1 MLNITAA
8 TGVSCGG
15 VLTVTRGRLIV
26 SSSAGDAISVSDNM
40 LVKGGTVSCTANV
53 KTGAVSA
60 LNVGG
65 SIIVSGGSV
74 SANGNGVAGAVY
86 SGGDLAVSAGTLIAG
101 ATATSALEIS
111 GSAII
116 TGGTVNAFSEG
127 EDAPAVNIFG
137 GDFSVTSA
145 EVEIAAIADGI
156 YLGIGCFTLNSGSL
170 DIVSEEGNAITVSSD
185 LGDVFVYGGDL
196 TVKADKGNGIYSPM
210 SPVTIGKGNVDI
222 TAGNDGIVSGSAI
235 IVDAPVESLV
245 IKSLNS
251 DKDADYSALKID
263 DKDLLSLDSILAVSV
278 SLSSDGSSAEAL
290 DTAKLGDYDYIYIRR
305 PVVHVGG
312 IGLGIGDYLA
322 EGATASTA
330 TAVSG
335 DRAYLEKVGGELRLN
350 LVDFDLA
357 SDADGIVSDGALTL
371 VLSGTSKISAK
382 DYALMVD
389 GALTIGAGNLE
400 LSSSANCAVWLD
412 GDLTV
417 EGNVTVNGKEAGIF
431 GADTLEVKNGDLDVT
446 SGKTG
451 IYANNITVN
460 GGELTA
466 VSTDTNSDAE
476 YSAVELLGGTLTGGS
491 GLIILASVDP
501 NGVLGAYNAADI
513 ATYDIIKVGTVAVG
527 SVDLTLSD
535 YDLDLDASG
544 VKVTTGTTGI
554 KLDSF
559 GLCTDDAG
567 TAADGKITHNVQY
580 YLKAVLSAEEGYY
593 FDETA
598 ITLDGVT
605 AAKSELSDGVYTVY
619 FKLDVL
625 EREITSAELDL
636 SDYDL
641 DLDASGVKV
650 TTGTAGI
657 KLDGFGLC
665 TDDAGTAADGKITH
679 NVQYYLKAVLS
690 AEEGY
695 YFGEAAITLD
705 GVTAVKSEL
714 SDGVYTVYFK
724 LDVLEREITSA
735 ELDLSDYDLDLDASG
750 VKVTTGTAG
759 IKLDS
764 FCLCTD
770 DAGTAADGKITHNVQ
785 YYLKVVFSAKE
796 GYDFGDTVAVTLDGV
811 AAVKSELSDGVYT
824 VYFKLDILE
833 RSTVVVGG
841 TVKNYLDFTET
852 ITVELYKAGSDILA
866 YTTTTVG
873 EDAIYSFG
881 AVEPGEYILKVSK
894 ADHVTREYAVIADS
908 TDITL
913 DLKIHL
919 RGDINGDGRV
929 NTTDVGRANAHAKK
943 TNILEGYEFA
953 CADVSNDGRVNTTDV
968 GRMNAHA
975 KKTNL
980 LW

>member
-1 MLNITAA
+1 MKQFNRLISLVLAVMMIAGLVPAAAITVGAAASSITVSGVTVADGQYLKNGSTTPTTDKQTSGFAYYKDGVLTLSGYVYNGEDKAIESSGDLVITLVGNNVIRPSGDKVAIDAAYDLTVQGTGMLNITAA
-8 TGVSCGG
+8 AGVNCGG
-15 VLTVTRGRLIV
+15 VLTVNRGRLIV
-26 SSSAGDAISVSDNM
+26 TSSAGDAVSVSDNM

-53 KTGAVSA
+53 KTGAASA

-116 TGGTVNAFSEG
+116 TGGTVNAFSEC

-196 TVKADKGNGIYSPM
+196 TVKAGKGSGIYSPM

-290 DTAKLGDYDYIYIRR
+290 DTVKLGDYDYIYIRR
-305 PVVHVGG
+305 PAVHVGG

-431 GADTLEVKNGDLDVT
+431 GADTLEVKNGGLDVT

-491 GLIILASVDP
+491 GLVILASVDP

-544 VKVTTGTTGI
+544 IKVTTGTAGI

-580 YLKAVLSAEEGYY
+580 YLKAVLS
-593 FDETA
+593 T
-598 ITLDGVT
+598 
-605 AAKSELSDGVYTVY
+605 
-619 FKLDVL
+619 
-625 EREITSAELDL
+625 
-636 SDYDL
+636 
-641 DLDASGVKV
+641 
-650 TTGTAGI
+650 
-657 KLDGFGLC
+657 
-665 TDDAGTAADGKITH
+665 
-679 NVQYYLKAVLS
+679 
-690 AEEGY
+690 EEGY
-695 YFGEAAITLD
+695 YFGEANI
-705 GVTAVKSEL
+705 
-714 SDGVYTVYFK
+714 
-724 LDVLEREITSA
+724 
-735 ELDLSDYDLDLDASG
+735 
-750 VKVTTGTAG
+750 
-759 IKLDS
+759 
-764 FCLCTD
+764 
-770 DAGTAADGKITHNVQ
+770 
-785 YYLKVVFSAKE
+785 
-796 GYDFGDTVAVTLDGV
+796 TLDGV
-811 AAVKSELSDGVYT
+811 AAAKSELSDGVYT

-841 TVKNYLDFTET
+841 TIKSYLDFTEI
-852 ITVELYKAGSDILA
+852 ITVELYRAGSDTPA
-866 YTTTTVG
+866 YTTTTG
-873 EDAIYSFG
+873 GQDAIYSFG

-894 ADHVTREYAVIADS
+894 ADHVTREYAVTADS

-919 RGDINGDGRV
+919 CGDINGDGRV
-929 NTTDVGRANAHAKK
+929 NTADVGRANAHAKRV
-943 TNILEGYEFA
+943 NPLEGYEFA
-953 CADVSNDGRVNTTDV
+953 CADVNNDGRVNTADV

-975 KKTNL
+975 KRVNP